1 VLHVEAACGGP
12 YVQVRAPF
20 EKDVSCLQVPYLT
33 LQPLV
38 AQAELIE
45 VLTYRSSTVPRT
57 CGLSFARNCN
67 KSDRCMGLVAAMP
80 AQHVMKTLPLR
91 LMTLQGVQNFPSL
104 L

>member
-80 AQHVMKTLPLR
+80 VSM
-91 LMTLQGVQNFPSL
+91 S
-104 L
+104 